1 MCVCGAIERERECV
15 CVCMY
20 VCMYVCRE
28 QSRKVC
34 YLSNNYNGTK
44 RVGSLSC
51 VLVVKNHLL
60 SSLPTICNHPQ
71 RKGLLVGLLSLWS
84 LQVCQSKV
92 EKTGLIQVPKLH
104 NSFQIDYRQQQSSKV
119 WSVNLGF
126 TIQGQTEPPHQ
137 QPPELQKGW
146 MKHPPPNPPPISH
159 LHKSHTNQHL
169 N

>member
-1 MCVCGAIERERECV
+1 
-15 CVCMY
+15 MY

-34 YLSNNYNGTK
+34 YLSNNHNGTK

-60 SSLPTICNHPQ
+60 SSLPTTICNHPK

-84 LQVCQSKV
+84 LQFANLKL
-92 EKTGLIQVPKLH
+92 KNWFDTGPLSYIQLPNWQANNPPPKFDVWIWGSQFKAKLNH
-104 NSFQIDYRQQQSSKV
+104 PTNNHQNSHK
-119 WSVNLGF
+119 W
-126 TIQGQTEPPHQ
+126 
-137 QPPELQKGW
+137 W
-146 MKHPPPNPPPISH
+146 MKHHPPPPSLPVSH
-159 LHKSHTNQHL
+159 LHKTHTNQHL